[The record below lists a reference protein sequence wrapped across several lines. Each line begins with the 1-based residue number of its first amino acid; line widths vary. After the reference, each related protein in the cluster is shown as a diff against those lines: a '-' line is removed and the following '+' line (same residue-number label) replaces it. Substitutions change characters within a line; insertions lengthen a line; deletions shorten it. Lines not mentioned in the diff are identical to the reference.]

1 MLNRHIT
8 VGFYKHL
15 AIGASLHEVKSQS
28 GNEGVQLAPHLG
40 TGTEPQFLVKFYAML
55 S

>member
-15 AIGASLHEVKSQS
+15 AIGANLQEVQLQS

-40 TGTEPQFLVKFYAML
+40 TGAEPRF
-55 S
+55 